1 MSEAAES
8 TAPPESPGPEPS
20 PPESSRP
27 WWKRFLFAVMEGD
40 AVTVT
45 ALAILTAMVI
55 GGLLTAFTTTTV
67 LNAWGDFF
75 SAPWHAI
82 SLAWDTAIGV
92 YVELFEGSIFSPH
105 TVAQFFQQASLST
118 AVHNGYLSAV
128 FGPLSNTFVYAT
140 PLILTGLA
148 VALPYQSGLFNIGG
162 ESQWIG
168 GAIVATYLGYGV
180 SLPPGIHVIVCVLG
194 GFVGGAVT
202 GGAVGLLKATTGA
215 HEVIVTIMLNYI
227 MADFLAYLLSFHYL
241 MQAPGVNPVSPNI
254 DRDSYLPHLFGPSL

>member
-1 MSEAAES
+1 
-8 TAPPESPGPEPS
+8 
-20 PPESSRP
+20 
-27 WWKRFLFAVMEGD
+27 
-40 AVTVT
+40 
-45 ALAILTAMVI
+45 MVI
-55 GGLLTAFTTTTV
+55 GGLLTAFTNTTV

-92 YVELFEGSIFSPH
+92 YVELFQGSIFSPH

-194 GFVGGAVT
+194 GFVGGAAT
-202 GGAVGLLKATTGA
+202 GGGRRPAEGDDGRPRGHRHDHAQLHHGRLPGLPALLPLPDAGA
-215 HEVIVTIMLNYI
+215 
-227 MADFLAYLLSFHYL
+227 
-241 MQAPGVNPVSPNI
+241 G
-254 DRDSYLPHLFGPSL
+254 R